1 MKEKVKV
8 PRAYHFNTLPF
19 PPKFSYVEANNSAT
33 RMNNLL
39 TTFREELH
47 TFNERKG
54 YIELGYKNMPSFI
67 KARIQEISPR
77 YANILLVVTKNEK
90 SMGSSNV
97 GEVPYVALALLKDF
111 PVRIMKII
119 WKKSLSEVL
128 TGESRIDVL
137 KRVIRLRI
145 GVDY

>member
-1 MKEKVKV
+1 MKEKSKV
-8 PRAYHFNTLPF
+8 HRAYHFNPLPL
-19 PPKFSYVEANNSAT
+19 PPKFSCEEANNSAI
-33 RMNNLL
+33 RMNELL
-39 TTFREELH
+39 SSFRNELH
-47 TFNERKG
+47 AFNERHG

-77 YANILLVVTKNEK
+77 YANMLLVATINEK

-119 WKKSLSEVL
+119 WKKSLSEAL
-128 TGESRIDVL
+128 TGESKIDVL
-137 KRVIRLRI
+137 KRLIRLRK